1 MKAILILLIF
11 LLLFLL
17 FLFYEEA
24 WQLVTQVWQ
33 KIEKWFKDTWNNYI
47 WPKLEWLG
55 EKISSFFKKKTEESK
70 AAVEEK
76 IGREK
81 ESLWQRIKNLIK

>member
-1 MKAILILLIF
+1 MKVILILLIF
-11 LLLFLL
+11 LLSVSLF
-17 FLFYEEA
+17 FFEEEA
-24 WQLVTQVWQ
+24 WQLVLQVWQ
-33 KIEKWFKDTWNNYI
+33 KIEKWFKDIWNNYI

-70 AAVEEK
+70 EVVEEK
-76 IGREK
+76 IDKEK